1 MPRPYI
7 FRRPDG
13 QRAPQGRKKL
23 IPDDKKIE
31 LGRRIFQR
39 AFELSRERTAQ
50 RYPRHSDRIRACASV
65 NEFRQYLRVN
75 KLTRA
80 QRRYVEEAQ
89 GEIWNE
95 FLVEDPLTAI
105 RTAHSATVTW
115 ANAYREAE
123 KAEFREKFCFTA
135 PKDNQ

>member
-13 QRAPQGRKKL
+13 QRSPQGRKKL

-39 AFELSRERTAQ
+39 AFEMSRERTAQ
-50 RYPRHSDRIRACASV
+50 RYPSHSDRIRACASMQD
-65 NEFRQYLRVN
+65 FREYLRAN

-80 QRRYVEEAQ
+80 QRRYIEDAQ

-95 FLVEDPLTAI
+95 FLVEDPLTAV
-105 RTAHSATVTW
+105 RTAHSAAVTW
-115 ANAYREAE
+115 VNAYREAE
-123 KAEFREKFCFTA
+123 KAEYHEKFCFTQ
-135 PKDNQ
+135 PTGNR